1 MTMKFKSQFLLVL
14 LSILFST
21 NIFSKELNKSCGEL
35 LGDNQYEEA
44 LKTKKGEYKSALCH
58 GQANLRLNHFDE
70 ALNDFKLAGKLS
82 KSDTD
87 RFMSDLLVGITLK
100 EAKRL
105 DDALLHLKDSFS
117 NIKVNKP
124 FKRLY
129 LVEIGETLL
138 LLSRYDEAANAFLE
152 SYSLAANDDER
163 AANLDR
169 VAFVYATLKNFTK
182 AIEYELKAN
191 LAFERTGL
199 LGEYAESG
207 INLGLYYL
215 EANDLDSAERTL
227 FKFEKLARENGGMYY
242 LAKALYV
249 ESKYYKKK
257 SNIGLSQ
264 SKLDEANKIANDI
277 GAEDLKTLF
286 KSI

>member
-1 MTMKFKSQFLLVL
+1 MKLKTQFLLIL
-14 LSILFST
+14 LSIFFST
-21 NIFSKELNKSCGEL
+21 NTFSKDSIKSCDEL
-35 LGDNQYEEA
+35 LSDNQYEDA
-44 LKTKKGEYKSALCH
+44 LKTKRGEFKSTFCH
-58 GQANLRLNHFDE
+58 GQANLKLNQFDE

-105 DDALLHLKDSFS
+105 DDALLYLKDSFS
-117 NIKVNKP
+117 NIKANKP

-129 LVEIGETLL
+129 FVEIGETLL
-138 LLSRYDEAANAFLE
+138 LLSKYDEAAKAFLE
-152 SYSLAANDDER
+152 AYSLAANDDER

-169 VAFVYATLKNFTK
+169 VAFAYATLKNFTK

-215 EANDLDSAERTL
+215 EANDLDSTERTL
-227 FKFEKLARENGGMYY
+227 LKFEKLARENGGMYY
-242 LAKALYV
+242 LAKALYA

-257 SNIGLSQ
+257 SNMSLSK

-286 KSI
+286 KAF

>member
-1 MTMKFKSQFLLVL
+1 MKFKSQFLLVL

-105 DDALLHLKDSFS
+105 DDALLYLKDSFS
-117 NIKVNKP
+117 NIKANKP

-138 LLSRYDEAANAFLE
+138 LLSKYDEAVNTFLE
-152 SYSLAANDDER
+152 AYAFAANDEER
-163 AANLDR
+163 ASNLDR
-169 VAFVYATLKNFTK
+169 TAFSYALLKNYTK
-182 AIEYELKAN
+182 AVEYELKAN
-191 LAFERTGL
+191 MAFDRTGL
-199 LGEYAESG
+199 LGEYVESG
-207 INLGLYYL
+207 INLALYYS
-215 EANDLDSAERTL
+215 EANDQASAERTL
-227 FKFEKLARENGGMYY
+227 LKFCR
-242 LAKALYV
+242 
-249 ESKYYKKK
+249 
-257 SNIGLSQ
+257 
-264 SKLDEANKIANDI
+264 D
-277 GAEDLKTLF
+277 F
-286 KSI
+286 F

>member
-1 MTMKFKSQFLLVL
+1 MKLKTQFLLIL
-14 LSILFST
+14 LSIFFST
-21 NIFSKELNKSCGEL
+21 NTFSKDSIKSCDEL
-35 LGDNQYEEA
+35 LSDNQYEDA
-44 LKTKKGEYKSALCH
+44 LKTKRGEFKSTFCH
-58 GQANLRLNHFDE
+58 GQANLKLNQFDE

-105 DDALLHLKDSFS
+105 DDALLYLKDSFS
-117 NIKVNKP
+117 NIKANKP

-138 LLSRYDEAANAFLE
+138 LLSKYDEAAKAFLE
-152 SYSLAANDDER
+152 AYSLAANDDER

-169 VAFVYATLKNFTK
+169 VAFAYATLKNFSK

-215 EANDLDSAERTL
+215 EANDLDSTERTL
-227 FKFEKLARENGGMYY
+227 LKFEKLARENGGMYY
-242 LAKALYV
+242 LAKVLYA

-277 GAEDLKTLF
+277 GAEDLKVLF
-286 KSI
+286 KAS

>member
-1 MTMKFKSQFLLVL
+1 MKFKSQFLLVL

-21 NIFSKELNKSCGEL
+21 NIFSKEPNKSCDEL
-35 LGDNQYEEA
+35 LSDSQYEEA
-44 LKTKKGEYKSALCH
+44 LKTKKGEYKSAFCH
-58 GQANLRLNHFDE
+58 GQTNLRLNHFDE

-105 DDALLHLKDSFS
+105 DDALLHLNNSFS
-117 NIKVNKP
+117 NIKANRP

-152 SYSLAANDDER
+152 AYSLAANDDER

-169 VAFVYATLKNFTK
+169 VAFAYATLKNFTK

-207 INLGLYYL
+207 INLALYYL
-215 EANDLDSAERTL
+215 EANDLDSTERTL
-227 FKFEKLARENGGMYY
+227 LKFERLARENGGMYY
-242 LAKALYV
+242 LAKVLYA

-277 GAEDLKTLF
+277 GAEDLKVLF
-286 KSI
+286 KAS